1 MKRHKKPAIH
11 VNLTD
16 VNEDLTQKLSRE
28 LEGKEAD
35 GSRTATGW
43 NDPYRASGA
52 KHTAM
57 M

>member
-1 MKRHKKPAIH
+1 MKRDKKPAIH

-16 VNEDLTQKLSRE
+16 VNEDLTQKLRRE

>member
-1 MKRHKKPAIH
+1 MNREKTPTIR
-11 VNLTD
+11 VNLND
-16 VNEDLTQKLSRE
+16 VNEELTQKLGRE

-52 KHTAM
+52 KHTGM
-57 M
+57 